1 MKIISVKSIHR
12 WQSVIQTSYDIVKAH
27 GEDPDSY
34 REKVETKENEGSAF
48 IIHLPLAWHLTEMNF
63 KIILNKFLSSTLLIA
78 TALSVPIYPE
88 FRHTQ

>member
-12 WQSVIQTSYDIVKAH
+12 WQSVIQTSYDILKAH
-27 GEDPDSY
+27 GGEI
-34 REKVETKENEGSAF
+34 KVETKENEGSAF
-48 IIHLPLAWHLTEMNF
+48 IIQLSLAWHLIEKNF
-63 KIILNKFLSSTLLIA
+63 NINLNKFLSSTLLIA